1 MYSKPSNRWSITDI
15 NFEGIENTKLKD
27 LIIYGIESRCLKSI
41 KSLPM
46 VKK

>member
-27 LIIYGIESRCLKSI
+27 LIIYGIESNVFK
-41 KSLPM
+41 
-46 VKK
+46 VY